1 MRRFNLFLLATVQ
14 LAGARSPGFS
24 IHEDLLT
31 YPQFEVV
38 FDSQY
43 ISEKDAHSLLDSQ
56 HPTYSADFAQSTLD
70 QAREADERDNEGDNQ
85 GQNGPSHTYELMK
98 LPPPRIPL
106 LYPYYTTPPN
116 PRTRPQMSWPRPK
129 KRASLLA
136 RQQADG
142 NFSHNLKI
150 LAYTLCQDGGATVS
164 ATTARS
170 SSSTP
175 SHLYQMA
182 SLPSATPTPWTL
194 RLVKSPRFPPTLRIR
209 QS

>member
-31 YPQFEVV
+31 YPQVSYLPLVDYLVLKLNVLQFEVV

-85 GQNGPSHTYELMK
+85 GQNGPSHTYE
-98 LPPPRIPL
+98 
-106 LYPYYTTPPN
+106 
-116 PRTRPQMSWPRPK
+116 
-129 KRASLLA
+129 
-136 RQQADG
+136 
-142 NFSHNLKI
+142 
-150 LAYTLCQDGGATVS
+150 
-164 ATTARS
+164 
-170 SSSTP
+170 
-175 SHLYQMA
+175 
-182 SLPSATPTPWTL
+182 
-194 RLVKSPRFPPTLRIR
+194 
-209 QS
+209 